1 MKGGSD
7 PYKLNHFLKES
18 IYVNCFNRLRFLA
31 EVSTKLHKMHFF
43 GQFKD
48 RNSERKHGKQ
58 IYNPNFSSNS
68 SVLTVCDIHF
78 YFKMVKIHFH
88 VVTPLVSSGL

>member
-48 RNSERKHGKQ
+48 RNSERKHGNQ
-58 IYNPNFSSNS
+58 IKIPQWSVKYLNFGQKLLIWTTHHTFLES
-68 SVLTVCDIHF
+68 
-78 YFKMVKIHFH
+78 
-88 VVTPLVSSGL
+88 